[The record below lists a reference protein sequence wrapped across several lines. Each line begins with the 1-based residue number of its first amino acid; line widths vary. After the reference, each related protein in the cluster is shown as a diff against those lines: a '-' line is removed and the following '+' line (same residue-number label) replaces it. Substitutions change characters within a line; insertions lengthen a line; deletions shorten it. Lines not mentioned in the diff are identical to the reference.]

1 MESICW
7 FAEKILIISFA
18 FLASFGSDTVT
29 AVPGKEITCVFFLI
43 FINSTGNEK
52 ELSAN
57 NI

>member
-1 MESICW
+1 MESVCW

-29 AVPGKEITCVFFLI
+29 AVSGKEITCVFLSFM
-43 FINSTGNEK
+43 NSTGNEK